1 MLQAKLT
8 RRTLLALLVPA
19 AAAHAQP
26 ATRRTI
32 DLTIAE
38 GRVSGPELVAPA
50 RGAPTLRLRQ
60 GEAVD
65 LRWSTDRALDL
76 HLHGLRIEARAEPDR
91 PAITTVSARSAGR
104 FAVET
109 HDTAGRHATILYIEI
124 HPR

>member
-1 MLQAKLT
+1 MAAD
-8 RRTLLALLVPA
+8 LAVRPVATFRGLRHVP
-19 AAAHAQP
+19 
-26 ATRRTI
+26 
-32 DLTIAE
+32 
-38 GRVSGPELVAPA
+38 LVALSHNSLFPSLEIWA
-50 RGAPTLRLRQ
+50 DGVALRIIRRHRLRFEDI
-60 GEAVD
+60 EAVD

-91 PAITTVSARSAGR
+91 PAITTVSTRSAGR